1 MPDTTD
7 RRHGTMFG
15 ALLLIALGALFLY
28 ANHRPD
34 FDVWFFLGRYWPL
47 ILIFLG
53 LGKLW
58 DYFWHRS
65 HPDSPRSG
73 EVFGILFAVL
83 ILALILAVAVHH
95 PRHWGTRSFPHETQ
109 SVIERQGAQSVRAHL
124 EMPAGMLRVSGGASQ
139 LLDADFDYD
148 ESQGTP
154 GVEYSV
160 SGGVGQL
167 EVRQEGGSHVRLGVS
182 RNSWNLH
189 FSEDVPLDMTL
200 NMGAGEGDLR
210 LRGLKVTHLK
220 MDMGAGQ
227 LNLDLTGSRNQ
238 DLQAEL
244 HGGVGTAT
252 IRLPKNVGVKVHA
265 EGGIGAVNVRGLKHD
280 DGDYVNDAYGTSPV
294 TINMNVQGGV
304 GTINLEQEP

>member
-1 MPDTTD
+1 MPETTS
-7 RRHGTMFG
+7 RQRGSIVG
-15 ALLLIALGALFLY
+15 AILLIALGALFLY

-83 ILALILAVAVHH
+83 ILLLILAVFVRH
-95 PRHWGTRSFPHETQ
+95 PRHWGARSVPHDTQ
-109 SVIERQGAQSVRAHL
+109 SVVDRQGAKSVRANL
-124 EMPAGMLRVSGGASQ
+124 EMPAGMLSISGGASK

-154 GVEYSV
+154 RVEYSV
-160 SGGVGQL
+160 NGGIGQL
-167 EVRQEGGSHVRLGVS
+167 DVRQEDGSHVRLGVS

-189 FSEDVPLDMTL
+189 FSEEVPLDL
-200 NMGAGEGDLR
+200 VLHMGAGQGELR
-210 LRGLKVTHLK
+210 LRGLDLTGLKV
-220 MDMGAGQ
+220 DMGAGQ
-227 LNLDLTGSRNQ
+227 LNLDLTGSRKQ
-238 DLQAEL
+238 DLQADVQ
-244 HGGVGTAT
+244 GGVGTAT
-252 IRLPKNVGVKVHA
+252 IRLPKNVGVRVHA
-265 EGGIGAVNVRGLKHD
+265 EGGIGSINADGLKR
-280 DGDYVNDAYGTSPV
+280 DGADYVNDAYGKSPV
-294 TINMNVQGGV
+294 TIRMNVQGGV
-304 GTINLEQEP
+304 GTINLELES